1 MTFLL
6 ADAKARL
13 GILPA
18 DTTKDVVMQGLLGAA
33 LALAENWC
41 DRKFMYAAETETLVH
56 PGGLAL
62 SLLRYPIDTTTA
74 PLVTGQ
80 SGTVTGWRTNAP
92 AGLLEFD
99 GWAPSLAYTVTY
111 SGGYKVLPPDLE
123 LALWAIFDAVWGATP
138 GAGKVG
144 TATAGGVIK
153 SISSPDIGS
162 ISFHSPNDSSGS
174 SGGVMG
180 GLIPATALGILDL
193 YRREYC

>member
-1 MTFLL
+1 MT
-6 ADAKARL
+6 
-13 GILPA
+13 GP
-18 DTTKDVVMQGLLGAA
+18 
-33 LALAENWC
+33 
-41 DRKFMYAAETETLVH
+41 
-56 PGGLAL
+56 
-62 SLLRYPIDTTTA
+62 
-74 PLVTGQ
+74 

-123 LALWAIFDAVWGATP
+123 LALWAIFDAVWSATP

-153 SISSPDIGS
+153 SLSAPDIGTVQ
-162 ISFHSPNDSSGS
+162 FFDPNSSAGS
-174 SGGVMG
+174 AAGGVMG
-180 GLIPATALGILDL
+180 GLIPASALGILDL